1 MELRWLDSRLEKTG
15 HLLLAIHPPNHL
27 VLWNTNTGLK
37 VWKVSYNENILGFDI
52 DPFNCLR
59 LMFRSTNCVMFIQ
72 DFHPEKCPKS
82 EGSKFYM
89 VGKRGSAGRGLA
101 SDYAGSEDRNSKG
114 RRLSKIMRQMVLG
127 DARQNSA
134 NSVDGSE
141 CLNASFHKGVKNL
154 IILAFSKEVL
164 LVDTELSQALGS
176 ISLERAHSSLAG
188 IRSSAS
194 MDILY
199 ILHESGSISVWTRKD
214 TLSIL
219 STPSMSRSHSMLGLA
234 KTPIASGNNEDEFN
248 LAGSDV
254 LLEVSYES
262 KVGSSR
268 IHIFHWIRCETQTRK
283 NCFYKYLRYIFFRI
297 KDFRPGCAEL
307 KGVMCIKKPH
317 TSSFVF
323 SC

>member
-1 MELRWLDSRLEKTG
+1 
-15 HLLLAIHPPNHL
+15 
-27 VLWNTNTGLK
+27 
-37 VWKVSYNENILGFDI
+37 
-52 DPFNCLR
+52 
-59 LMFRSTNCVMFIQ
+59 MFIQ

-101 SDYAGSEDRNSKG
+101 SDNAGSEDRNSKG

-134 NSVDGSE
+134 NSVDGSD

-176 ISLERAHSSLAG
+176 INLERAHSSLAG
-188 IRSSAS
+188 IRSSVS
-194 MDILY
+194 KDILY

-234 KTPIASGNNEDEFN
+234 KTPIVSGNSEDEFN

-268 IHIFHWIRCETQTRK
+268 IRICWALYWIQLFSLDPVK
-283 NCFYKYLRYIFFRI
+283 N
-297 KDFRPGCAEL
+297 AE
-307 KGVMCIKKPH
+307 
-317 TSSFVF
+317 
-323 SC
+323 